1 MAQSPT
7 LLFCVG
13 ATKAGTSWLYSY
25 FSGHPAFYLRSVKE
39 LHYFYAHETEA
50 SWPLTWLK
58 NHIAEFREDIP
69 GTSAERAAYRTVRL
83 RDCRELAKLLRNPLD
98 EEAYVA
104 YLTRWRANQAVVGDF
119 SPSYGLLST
128 ERLRAMARILPDVR
142 FLFVMR
148 DPVARLWSNVRMIA
162 QRRDPKGGFE
172 AQSAADIL
180 DQVLTGG
187 EIEMAQRSDYRGIIE
202 RLQAAVVPSQLKISV
217 YEELLSGPG
226 LRDVCGFLDIEPH
239 DADLSKRVHEG
250 VALEMTPKQR
260 AAAYTWLLPQYK
272 FVEQMMGQL
281 PPSWQRT
288 PAEA

>member
-25 FSGHPAFYLRSVKE
+25 FAGHPAFYLRSVKE

-104 YLTRWRANQAVVGDF
+104 YLTRWRANQAVVGVF
-119 SPSYGLLST
+119 LHHTGCSAPSVCVQW
-128 ERLRAMARILPDVR
+128 R
-142 FLFVMR
+142 
-148 DPVARLWSNVRMIA
+148 
-162 QRRDPKGGFE
+162 GFCP
-172 AQSAADIL
+172 
-180 DQVLTGG
+180 
-187 EIEMAQRSDYRGIIE
+187 M
-202 RLQAAVVPSQLKISV
+202 
-217 YEELLSGPG
+217 
-226 LRDVCGFLDIEPH
+226 CGFC
-239 DADLSKRVHEG
+239 LSC
-250 VALEMTPKQR
+250 AI
-260 AAAYTWLLPQYK
+260 LLPG
-272 FVEQMMGQL
+272 FGAMF
-281 PPSWQRT
+281 
-288 PAEA
+288 A